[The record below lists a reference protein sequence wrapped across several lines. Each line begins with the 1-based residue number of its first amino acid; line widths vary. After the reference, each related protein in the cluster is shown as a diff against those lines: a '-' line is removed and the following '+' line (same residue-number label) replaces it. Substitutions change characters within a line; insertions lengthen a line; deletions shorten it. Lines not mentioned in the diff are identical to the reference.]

1 MISIIKGGEVYA
13 PERLGKKDIL
23 TVNGQIVAI
32 EDSITVEE
40 LSPVVIDAAGRKIC
54 PGFIDQHVH
63 VTGGGGQF
71 GFSSFIP
78 ELFAG
83 DLLAVGTTTVL
94 GMLGTDGFVKEL
106 STLYSKV
113 KSLDETGVTAF
124 MLTSYYGY
132 PPKTICGSVADD
144 LIFID
149 KVIGCKLAIS
159 DDRSSFPTEHEVLRL
174 INQVRLGG
182 FTSGKG
188 GILHMHLGALESRVD
203 MLLNIAEKYPSLVS
217 YISPTHCS
225 RTRKLFE
232 DCLKLAGAGV
242 MIDISTGGT
251 TFTSPY
257 KAVQIAL
264 EEGVATDQITFS
276 SDGRGGVRRED
287 PITGAVTY
295 NPAPLDRNL
304 KEVVSLVENS
314 ILPLEEALK
323 LITVNPAKNMKI
335 KGKGKLMPGYDA
347 DMVILNDH
355 LEIDQVISMGISRLK
370 KGETSPDKS

>member
-1 MISIIKGGEVYA
+1 MIVILKGGEVYA
-13 PERLGKKDIL
+13 PEKLGKKDIL
-23 TVNGQIVAI
+23 VVNRQIVAI
-32 EDSITVEE
+32 EDSIDLKE
-40 LSPVVIDAAGRKIC
+40 LSPVIIDAGGRKVC

-78 ELFAG
+78 ELSAG

-94 GMLGTDGFVKEL
+94 GLLGTDGFVKEL

-113 KSLDETGVTAF
+113 KALDDTGVTAY
-124 MLTSYYGY
+124 MLTSYYGL
-132 PPKTICGSVADD
+132 PEKTICNSVADD

-159 DDRSSFPTEHEVLRL
+159 DDRSSFPTEQEILRL

-188 GILHMHLGALESRVD
+188 GILHIHLGALESRIDV
-203 MLLNIAEKYPSLVS
+203 LLEIVERYPTLIS

-225 RTRKLFE
+225 RTRRLFD
-232 DCLKLAGAGV
+232 DCLKFARAGG

-251 TFTSPY
+251 TFTEPH
-257 KAVQIAL
+257 KAVQVAL
-264 EEGVATDQITFS
+264 EEGVQLDRMTFS

-287 PITGAVTY
+287 PATGNVTY
-295 NPAPLDRNL
+295 KPAPLDRNL
-304 KEVVSLVENS
+304 KEVVSLVKND
-314 ILPLEEALK
+314 ILPLEDALK
-323 LITVNPAKNMKI
+323 LITVNPARNMKI
-335 KGKGKLMPGYDA
+335 KGKGSLKPGYDA
-347 DMVILNDH
+347 DIVLLNEQ
-355 LEIDQVISMGISRLK
+355 LEIDQVISMGVNRM
-370 KGETSPDKS
+370 KSN